1 MNQEK
6 IGRFI
11 AECRKNKKLTQEKLA
26 EKLNISD
33 RAISKWERGLNLPD
47 SSIMI
52 ELSNILGIS
61 VNELLSGEIIKKKDY
76 MNKAEEKLIELKEI
90 NEEYAKKLLYLE
102 WIIGFGCSITFII
115 LIFVASFI
123 QMDAAIRI
131 SLIIVGII
139 LFVIGIVNCIKI
151 EQISGFYECGK
162 CHHKYI
168 PTYNQVLFSC
178 HYGRT
183 RKMKCPKCGC
193 KSWNKK
199 VISK

>member
-6 IGRFI
+6 IGKFI
-11 AECRKNKKLTQEKLA
+11 AECRKKKKLTQEQLA

-47 SSIMI
+47 SSLMI
-52 ELSNILGIS
+52 ELSNILDIS
-61 VNELLSGEIIKKKDY
+61 VNELLSGEIIDKKDY
-76 MNKAEEKLIELKEI
+76 MNKAEEKLIELKEV
-90 NEEYAKKLLYLE
+90 NEEYTKRLLYLE
-102 WIIGFGCSITFII
+102 CIIGLGCSIMFMV

-123 QMDAAIRI
+123 QMDAIIRI
-131 SLIIVGII
+131 LLIVVGCI
-139 LFVIGIVNCIKI
+139 LFVVGVMNCIKI
-151 EQISGFYECGK
+151 EQISGFYECGN

-168 PTYNQVLFSC
+168 PTYKQVLFSI
-178 HYGRT
+178 HTGRT
-183 RKMKCPKCGC
+183 RKMKCPKCGR